1 MDLQQMRYVVGIA
14 ETGSF
19 TRAAARNF
27 VVQSAL
33 SHQIAALERELGVQ
47 LFVRSS
53 RQVRLTEAG
62 EAFLPHAR
70 AALDAA
76 DRARDEAAA
85 AQGTVRGTLRIG
97 VIPTVTAVDLPTVL
111 KECRTRFPE
120 LVLAARVA
128 NSEEM
133 IAEVRAG
140 TLDIGFLGLLDG
152 TRVEG
157 VAQRVLTRD
166 TLAATLAPEHSLA
179 ARDRLSLT
187 DLAEEPF
194 ADFPRTSAGRKQSDA
209 AFARAGVE
217 RQVAYE
223 LGSMDL
229 TRELIVS
236 GLAVALLPSRYA
248 AAMPGVVVVP
258 LVEETVRHEILI
270 WDRLH
275 PSPAARAF
283 TELVAELRTP

>member
-76 DRARDEAAA
+76 DRARNEAAA

-97 VIPTVTAVDLPTVL
+97 VIPTVTAVDLPAVL
-111 KECRTRFPE
+111 RECRTRFPE

-166 TLAATLAPEHSLA
+166 TLTATLAPEHPLA
-179 ARDRLSLT
+179 TRDRLSLA
-187 DLAEEPF
+187 DLADEPF